1 MIKSDMDQSNM
12 VEAGWRGSAEAWL
25 DAAYEILIESGVDAV
40 RIVPLSKKLKLS
52 RTSFY
57 WFFKDRE
64 ALLTALLEKWRA
76 KNTGSLVKQCECYAE
91 SITEAIFNV
100 FDCWLDPA
108 LFDSKFEFAIR
119 SWAQQSPKVTA
130 AIRTADAIRIQA
142 LTDMFVRCKYEPL
155 AADVRARTIYLTQ
168 IGYISMKTRDGPN
181 PRLRRDIH
189 GLRRPT
195 PRARALSCAAW
206 FHSRR
211 RGAAGAE
218 RRPEKDL
225 SPQDP
230 SGCDRKPVTIASI
243 LVTPAC
249 PHRQRAQHACSWC
262 TPDRSC
268 TLTSRNV
275 TVVYRSYYYRLAL
288 LR

>member
-12 VEAGWRGSAEAWL
+12 AEAGWRGSAEAWL

-76 KNTGSLVKQCECYAE
+76 KNTGNLAKQSGCYAE

-119 SWAQQSPKVTA
+119 SWAQQSPKVA
-130 AIRTADAIRIQA
+130 AAMRAADAIRIQA
-142 LTDMFVRCKYEPL
+142 LTDMFIRFKYESL

-168 IGYISMKTRDGPN
+168 IGYISMKTKEDLATRMARIPDYVEIFTGSAAL
-181 PRLRRDIH
+181 PRELERFHARH
-189 GLRRPT
+189 GFIP
-195 PRARALSCAAW
+195 A
-206 FHSRR
+206 
-211 RGAAGAE
+211 GAA
-218 RRPEKDL
+218 RRVPKSAQEG
-225 SPQDP
+225 PP
-230 SGCDRKPVTIASI
+230 RRKTRTAAIV
-243 LVTPAC
+243 
-249 PHRQRAQHACSWC
+249 
-262 TPDRSC
+262 
-268 TLTSRNV
+268 SR
-275 TVVYRSYYYRLAL
+275 
-288 LR
+288 